1 MRIVIMG
8 PPGSGKGTVAR
19 IISKIYSIP
28 VIATGDMLRDA
39 VVDGNEY
46 GIAAREFMENGEL
59 VPDEIVNGIIKER
72 LMKPDCEEGYILD
85 GFPRNLKQAD
95 ALHQIL
101 RKKQQSITHVL
112 NIVLDAD
119 AIIQRLSLR
128 RSCSR
133 CGAIY
138 HMKNKPPKVEG
149 ICDECGHELTQRS
162 DDREEIIRHRL
173 RVYDESTR
181 PLLERYRKEGVV
193 RQIRGDLPINEIPKK
208 VRLILN
214 HSKGQVL

>member
-1 MRIVIMG
+1 MG

-28 VIATGDMLRDA
+28 VIATGDMLREA
-39 VVDGNEY
+39 VSDGNEY
-46 GIAAREFMENGEL
+46 GRAAKEFMENGEL

-72 LMKPDCEEGYILD
+72 LMRPDCEEGFILD
-85 GFPRNLKQAD
+85 GFPRNLKQAN
-95 ALHQIL
+95 ALYQIL

-119 AIIQRLSLR
+119 TIIQRLSLR
-128 RSCSR
+128 LSCSR

-138 HMKNKPPKVEG
+138 HLKNKPPREDGK
-149 ICDECGHELTQRS
+149 CDECGYELIQRS

-173 RVYDESTR
+173 LVYDEATR
-181 PLLERYRKEGVV
+181 PLVERYREEGVV
-193 RQIRGDLPINEIPKK
+193 RQMRGDLPINEIPEN
-208 VRLILN
+208 VRQILN
-214 HSKGQVL
+214 HHKGQVL

>member
-1 MRIVIMG
+1 
-8 PPGSGKGTVAR
+8 
-19 IISKIYSIP
+19 
-28 VIATGDMLRDA
+28 MLRDA

-46 GIAAREFMENGEL
+46 GVAAREFMENGEL
-59 VPDEIVNGIIKER
+59 VPDEIVNGIIEER
-72 LMKPDCEEGYILD
+72 LMKPDCEEGFILD
-85 GFPRNLKQAD
+85 GFPRNLKQAE

-112 NIVLDAD
+112 NIVLDAEM
-119 AIIQRLSLR
+119 IIQRLSLR

-138 HMKNKPPKVEG
+138 HMENKPPKIES
-149 ICDECGHELTQRS
+149 ICDECGHELIQRS

-181 PLLERYRKEGVV
+181 PLLERYREAGVV
-193 RQIRGDLPINEIPKK
+193 RQIRGDLPINEIPDY
-208 VRLILN
+208 VRQILN
-214 HSKGQVL
+214 HNKGQVL